1 MRFIKLTR
9 AAVGII
15 YQPQPGKP
23 VYIDPR
29 FISMMYSGETID
41 GASYTKIF
49 LGNMA
54 DPIYVLES
62 IDSIMNIMEAVRLSE
77 EAENER
83 KEVR

>member
-15 YQPQPGKP
+15 YQPQPGRP

-29 FISMMYSGETID
+29 SIRMMYSGETID
-41 GASYTKIF
+41 GNSYTKIF

-62 IDSIMNIMEAVRLSE
+62 IESIIEVIKLAE
-77 EAENER
+77 EEENER
-83 KEVR
+83 KEMR